1 MRIIKLGLIS
11 AVFLFLVVTAISLL
25 LPSTVNISRAIDVN
39 APFDTVYTNLN
50 DLSNWKKWIAGY
62 DSANTTISQ
71 PSTGK
76 GAVIN
81 MNRSKVTIL
90 ASDTNKV
97 ETLWTTGSKSLKGDF
112 NIIRLQN
119 SSIITVQWHFIQQVK
134 WYPWEKFASIVSD
147 KVMSPLMEK
156 SLDNLKKVVE
166 K

>member
-62 DSANTTISQ
+62 DSINTTISQ

-81 MNRSKVTIL
+81 MNR
-90 ASDTNKV
+90 
-97 ETLWTTGSKSLKGDF
+97 
-112 NIIRLQN
+112 
-119 SSIITVQWHFIQQVK
+119 
-134 WYPWEKFASIVSD
+134 
-147 KVMSPLMEK
+147 
-156 SLDNLKKVVE
+156 
-166 K
+166 

>member
-62 DSANTTISQ
+62 DSTNTTISQ

-112 NIIRLQN
+112 NIIRQQN
-119 SSIITVQWHFIQQVK
+119 SSITTVQWHFIQQVK

>member
-62 DSANTTISQ
+62 DPANTTISQ

-90 ASDTNKV
+90 ASDTNIV

-112 NIIRLQN
+112 NIIRQQN
-119 SSIITVQWHFIQQVK
+119 S
-134 WYPWEKFASIVSD
+134 
-147 KVMSPLMEK
+147 
-156 SLDNLKKVVE
+156 
-166 K
+166 